1 MSYIIDTHSH
11 LFVEEFDADRALCV
25 ARAKAAGVAHLYLPN
40 IDLSSLPALLKMVE
54 EYPDYCTPMLGLH
67 PTSVDEG
74 YFEQLTQLQAIL
86 DAKPTRFAAIG
97 EIGIDLYWDQ
107 TYCKAQ
113 IEAFDIQISWA
124 EHYNLPIVIHQRN
137 AFKETIEIVKQHASR
152 GIFHSFGGSAEE
164 ARELIALPNY
174 YLGINGVVTFKKST
188 LPDVLLAEV
197 PLSRLVLETDC
208 PYLTPAPHRGK
219 RNESS
224 YLPFILNKLSEVY
237 GVTQEVVA
245 QVTTQNAYQLFEQ
258 KGD

>member
-1 MSYIIDTHSH
+1 MNSLIDTHSH
-11 LFVEEFDADRALCV
+11 LFVKEFDEDRALCV
-25 ARAKAAGVAHLYLPN
+25 ARAKTAGVAHLYLPN

-67 PTSVDEG
+67 PTSVDAEYLG
-74 YFEQLTQLQAIL
+74 QLAQLQTIL
-86 DAKPTRFAAIG
+86 DARPTHFAAIG

-107 TYCKAQ
+107 THYKAQ
-113 IEAFDIQISWA
+113 IEAFDTQINWA

-137 AFKETIEIVKQHASR
+137 AFKETLEIVKQHTSR

-164 ARELIALPNY
+164 ARELIALSNY

-188 LPDVLLAEV
+188 LPDILRAEV

-208 PYLTPAPHRGK
+208 PYLTPAPYRGK

-224 YLPFILNKLSEVY
+224 YLPFILSKLSEIY

-258 KGD
+258 KGS